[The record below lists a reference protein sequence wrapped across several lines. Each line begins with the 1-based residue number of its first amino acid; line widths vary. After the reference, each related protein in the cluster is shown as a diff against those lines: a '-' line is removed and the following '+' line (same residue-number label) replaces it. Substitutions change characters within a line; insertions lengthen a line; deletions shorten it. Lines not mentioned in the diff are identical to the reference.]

1 MRRPLLAV
9 VSCAVV
15 PLALAAAGCASRRP
29 PAPRAVAA
37 AAAAKSLA
45 PAPGRSEAEIRAGFA
60 AAERREPHLTMLSQE
75 AAHEAMPELFKGVD
89 MPTLALVGG
98 HQPRSMEA
106 VLAVARA
113 ARREG
118 DLDNAL
124 LNDVF
129 WAVSS
134 ANDCFY

>member
-1 MRRPLLAV
+1 MRSVALAL
-9 VSCAVV
+9 V
-15 PLALAAAGCASRRP
+15 PLALASAGCATRRP
-29 PAPRAVAA
+29 PAPRSVAA
-37 AAAAKSLA
+37 APT

-60 AAERREPHLTMLSQE
+60 ANQERVPHLTMLSQE
-75 AAHEAMPELFKGVD
+75 EAHKAMPNLFRGGD
-89 MPTLALVGG
+89 MPTLALVGA

-106 VLAVARA
+106 VLNVARV

-118 DLDNAL
+118 TLDNAL

>member
-1 MRRPLLAV
+1 MRPTALVL
-9 VSCAVV
+9 
-15 PLALAAAGCASRRP
+15 LALAGAGCAARRP
-29 PAPRAVAA
+29 PAPRSVASA
-37 AAAAKSLA
+37 MA
-45 PAPGRSEAEIRAGFA
+45 PAPGRSEAAIRAGFEA
-60 AAERREPHLTMLSQE
+60 NKARVPHLTMLSQE
-75 AAHEAMPELFKGVD
+75 EAHKAMPTLFKGSDPSKRPD
-89 MPTLALVGG
+89 MPTLALVGA

-106 VLAVARA
+106 VLNVARA

>member
-1 MRRPLLAV
+1 MYVPRHFEESRIEVLYDLIRSHPLGALIVHGDQGLDASHV
-9 VSCAVV
+9 FEANKQRV
-15 PLALAAAGCASRRP
+15 PH
-29 PAPRAVAA
+29 
-37 AAAAKSLA
+37 
-45 PAPGRSEAEIRAGFA
+45 I
-60 AAERREPHLTMLSQE
+60 TMLSQE
-75 AAHEAMPELFKGVD
+75 EAHKAMPNLFKGAD
-89 MPTLALVGG
+89 MPTLALVGA

-106 VLAVARA
+106 VLNVAKA

-118 DLDNAL
+118 DLDGKL